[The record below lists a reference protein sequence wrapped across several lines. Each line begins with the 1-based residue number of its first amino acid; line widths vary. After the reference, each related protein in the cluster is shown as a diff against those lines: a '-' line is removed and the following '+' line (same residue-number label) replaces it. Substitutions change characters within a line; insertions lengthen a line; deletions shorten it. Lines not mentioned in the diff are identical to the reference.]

1 MSIFATLDDI
11 ELEVTLWPD
20 AMDARYQA
28 AYATQDLI
36 GTKGLLQH
44 TGFAPDEVDMTAT
57 LHANW
62 CNPGTELT
70 RLKTAMDARQAMALV
85 LGSGEYRG
93 VFVITAL
100 DVATRQTDGGGAA
113 LALELNLKL
122 KEFIGDPAAPYLPGV
137 VGAGLRV
144 PLVAQAAP
152 EFDFATFG
160 GPLAQVASVAGS
172 ALGAAQQVATVAAE
186 VASFA
191 DLAQQ
196 NPASALLGLPGLAS
210 RVGVAAGGLP
220 IEALQGLQQVAAVAA
235 DAGAL
240 VQTFGQAKSLM
251 QSAGTAL
258 GTGLGGASAAAW
270 NTATALRSIS
280 SARAPL
286 ARLTQASAL
295 RLGGL
300 WV

>member
-11 ELEVTLWPD
+11 ELEVTRWPD
-20 AMDARYQA
+20 AMDTRYRA

-36 GTKGLLQH
+36 GTKAVLQH

-62 CNPGTELT
+62 CNPATELA

-93 VFVITAL
+93 VFVITHL

-113 LALELNLKL
+113 LALEVNLKL

-137 VGAGLRV
+137 VGAGLRL
-144 PLVAQAAP
+144 PLAAQGAP
-152 EFDFATFG
+152 VFDFADFG
-160 GPLAQVASVAGS
+160 GPLAEVATVAGS

-191 DLAQQ
+191 NLAAQQ
-196 NPASALLGLPGLAS
+196 PASALLGLPGLVG
-210 RVGVAAGGLP
+210 RVGAAAGGLP
-220 IEALQGLQQVAAVAA
+220 IEALQGVQQVAAVAA

-240 VQTFGQAKSLM
+240 VQSFGQVKGLLQGAS
-251 QSAGTAL
+251 TAL
-258 GTGLGGASAAAW
+258 GAGLAGAPAAAW
-270 NTATALRSIS
+270 NTATALGMVHR
-280 SARAPL
+280 ARAPL
-286 ARLTQASAL
+286 ARLTQAAAL
-295 RLGGL
+295 RTEGL
-300 WV
+300 WR